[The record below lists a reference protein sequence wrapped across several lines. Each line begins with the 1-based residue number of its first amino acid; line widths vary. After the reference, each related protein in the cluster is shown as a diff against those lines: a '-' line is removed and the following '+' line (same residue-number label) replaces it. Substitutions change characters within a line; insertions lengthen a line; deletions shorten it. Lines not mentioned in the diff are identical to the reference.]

1 MYVTCVCAVFTELS
15 IRDGQ
20 DDLIHEKI
28 AELNIFL
35 GAALLQSSQDLDLR
49 VLLADPPVCDKPH
62 PGAHVLELGVRNF
75 VSLQKVHEAEATQRA
90 AARFFFFFI
99 PGNPV

>member
-1 MYVTCVCAVFTELS
+1 MLVQKECVCTLHMCVCAVFTELS

-28 AELNIFL
+28 AEFNIVFD
-35 GAALLQSSQDLDLR
+35 AALLQSSQDLDLR
-49 VLLADPPVCDKPH
+49 VLLFDPPVCDKPH

-75 VSLQKVHEAEATQRA
+75 
-90 AARFFFFFI
+90 
-99 PGNPV
+99 G

>member
-1 MYVTCVCAVFTELS
+1 MYGSYTGVCVCVCVVFTELS
-15 IRDGQ
+15 IHDGQ

-28 AELNIFL
+28 AEFNIVL

-62 PGAHVLELGVRNF
+62 PGEHVLELGVRNF
-75 VSLQKVHEAEATQRA
+75 
-90 AARFFFFFI
+90 
-99 PGNPV
+99 G